1 MIIFYIILSYVA
13 MDGQGEVGLALE
25 GCRQWC
31 RGWVYRLRG
40 LLGVGWL
47 GLHGDA
53 SRGRLLGRE
62 VAG

>member
-1 MIIFYIILSYVA
+1 

-47 GLHGDA
+47 GLYGDA